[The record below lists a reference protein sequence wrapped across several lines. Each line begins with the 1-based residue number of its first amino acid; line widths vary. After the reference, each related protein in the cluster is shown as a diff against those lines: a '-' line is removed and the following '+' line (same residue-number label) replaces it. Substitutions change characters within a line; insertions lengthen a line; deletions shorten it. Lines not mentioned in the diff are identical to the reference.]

1 MINLIDLQPTR
12 ITRDLK
18 GKYIMIYGDPK
29 VGKTTFASKF
39 EKALLLA
46 FEPGYNGLDNLMVQ
60 PILKWGDFK
69 TVIRQ
74 LGQSE
79 VKEKF
84 STIIIDTAD
93 IAWSYCEKYV
103 LAQNPN
109 SMGEIPTSLGDIS
122 WGKGFTLCKKEYD
135 EALRKIA
142 TMGYGL
148 VIISH
153 SKAKTIKDNNG
164 EEYER
169 IVPTLPDMAKLIVN
183 RLVDV
188 IAYLR
193 ADDEG
198 NRYLYTRGNKNFEA
212 GSRFQYLNPKIPLGY
227 NNLVEELCKAIDE
240 EAQHNGN
247 TAAASGINA
256 FYDKTNERKFEDVIE
271 EAKSVFEKLV
281 SANKDNAVTM
291 NNIILKVFGKQIKLS
306 ETTQEQQELVETVL
320 NEWKSLL
327 KE

>member
-1 MINLIDLQPTR
+1 MIDLINLQPTR

-18 GKYIMIYGDPK
+18 GKYIMIYGNPK

-46 FEPGYNGLDNLMVQ
+46 FEPGYNGLDNIMVQ

-74 LGQSE
+74 LEKPE
-79 VKEKF
+79 VKERF
-84 STIIIDTAD
+84 STIIIDTCD

-109 SMGEIPTSLGDIS
+109 SMGEIPSSLGDIA

-142 TMGYGL
+142 TLGYGL

-153 SKAKTIKDNNG
+153 SKVKTEKDDNG
-164 EEYER
+164 SEYEK
-169 IVPTLPDMAKLIVN
+169 IMPTLPDMAKLIVN

-198 NRYLYTRGNKNFEA
+198 NRFLYTRECKAFEA
-212 GSRFQYLNPKIPLGY
+212 GSRFQYLEPKIPLSY
-227 NNLVEELCKAIDE
+227 NKLVEALCQAIDK
-240 EAQHNGN
+240 EAQNNGN
-247 TAAASGINA
+247 SALETGKNA
-256 FYDKTNERKFEDVIE
+256 FYDDSSNKSFEEIIN
-271 EAKSVFEKLV
+271 EAKKVFEELV
-281 SANKDNAVTM
+281 TKNKDNAITM
-291 NNIILKVFGKQIKLS
+291 NNIILKIFGKQIKLS
-306 ETTQEQQELVETVL
+306 ETTQEQQELVEMVL
-320 NEWKSLL
+320 NEWKNLL
-327 KE
+327 